1 MEVIYT
7 KERIKEIRKIAGKTQ
22 GEFAEILTLSKS
34 MISQVETG
42 AAILSDRSIRD
53 ICRIFHVNEAWLRSG
68 EGDMYIP
75 ETKNQQIASF
85 MNSVMEEVDESIRKK
100 LILALSRLDDSD
112 WAVLEKIATEMV
124 KEKEG

>member
-1 MEVIYT
+1 MIKT
-7 KERIKEIRKIAGKTQ
+7 KDRIKQIRKDYGLNQSEFSERLGLSRTFIA
-22 GEFAEILTLSKS
+22 
-34 MISQVETG
+34 QVETDREKF
-42 AAILSDRSIRD
+42 SDRSIRD
-53 ICRIFHVNEAWLRSG
+53 ICREFHVSEAWLRSG

-112 WAVLEKIATEMV
+112 WAVLEKIATDMV

>member
-1 MEVIYT
+1 MV
-7 KERIKEIRKIAGKTQ
+7 A
-22 GEFAEILTLSKS
+22 
-34 MISQVETG
+34 QVETEKEKF
-42 AAILSDRSIRD
+42 SDRSIRD
-53 ICRIFHVNEAWLRSG
+53 ICREFHVNEAWLRSG